1 MKKIISLLLA
11 LMLCLSLG
19 LGAFAV
25 NEGEERTAVGADITQ
40 SQIEDVYR
48 TFGIE
53 RGSVKELTVT
63 NAEERDYLEG
73 LVSES
78 VIGTH
83 SISCVYVKVL
93 PAGSG
98 LTVRSS
104 NINWCTND
112 MYQAAMLTAGIT
124 DAEVTVT
131 APFTVS
137 GTAALTGIYKAYED
151 ITGQTLDL
159 DEKTAAAE
167 ELVVTATL
175 ADSTDEA
182 TALSIVNELKLILD
196 EVSTMSDEELR
207 EQIVQIAAQYGYTL
221 SDSEIAQIISLAR
234 SFQGL
239 SVGELQERVASFQ
252 DTVNKLTGAVENV
265 TGFAGKI
272 SRFFSSIT
280 EFFAKLFG

>member
-1 MKKIISLLLA
+1 MKKFITILLTLS
-11 LMLCLSLG
+11 LCLSLG
-19 LGAFAV
+19 AAAFAV
-25 NEGEERTAVGADITQ
+25 DEGEQRTAVGADITQ

-48 TFGIE
+48 TFGID

-78 VIGTH
+78 VIGSN
-83 SISCVYVKVL
+83 SISCIYIKVL

-98 LTVRSS
+98 ITVKSS

-124 DAEVTVT
+124 DAEVIVT

-151 ITGQTLDL
+151 ITGQKLAVE
-159 DEKTAAAE
+159 EKEAAAE

-182 TALSIVNELKLILD
+182 TALSIINELKLILD
-196 EVSTMSDEELR
+196 DVATMSDEELR
-207 EQIVQIAAQYGYTL
+207 EEIIKIAASYGYTL
-221 SDSEIAQIISLAR
+221 TDEEIAQIISLAR

-239 SVGELQERVASFQ
+239 SVEDLQARVASFQ
-252 DTVNKLTGAVENV
+252 DTVQKLSGAVENV
-265 TGFAGKI
+265 SGFAAKLGQFFASI
-272 SRFFSSIT
+272 SEFFS
-280 EFFAKLFG
+280 KLFG